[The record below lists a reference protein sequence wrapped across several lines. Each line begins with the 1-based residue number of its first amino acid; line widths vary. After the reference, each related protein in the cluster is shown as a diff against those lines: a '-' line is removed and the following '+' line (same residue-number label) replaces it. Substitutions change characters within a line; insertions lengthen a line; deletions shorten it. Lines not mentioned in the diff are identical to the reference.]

1 MASDL
6 FNRSRQGQ
14 VPLLHSSSRSDP
26 GITGLAGLGVR
37 NMMDGIQASMVMC
50 CKDEDREI
58 TNQKIKEMVAKK
70 KSKN

>member
-1 MASDL
+1 MIIDYSL

-37 NMMDGIQASMVMC
+37 NM
-50 CKDEDREI
+50 
-58 TNQKIKEMVAKK
+58 T
-70 KSKN
+70 